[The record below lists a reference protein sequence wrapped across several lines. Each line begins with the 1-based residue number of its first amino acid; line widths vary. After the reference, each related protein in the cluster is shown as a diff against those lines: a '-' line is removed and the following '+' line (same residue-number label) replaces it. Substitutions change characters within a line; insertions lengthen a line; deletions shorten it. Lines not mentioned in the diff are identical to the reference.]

1 MLSPCRNVLCR
12 RRCWNCRFG
21 LFLLC
26 SRLLTIRTCST
37 PSLHA
42 PRIGGHWPAPRDRR
56 PACMVMPSSSRLA
69 MAVRHHVHDPAA
81 MANGTDDD
89 KGDALSGAP
98 CVRLS
103 HAPAHSPTLFPFLF
117 PCAGILS
124 IRNTED
130 RSADSQWPTVR
141 HCTIPCHAAWPYT
154 TPPPPPPLSTQR
166 VCVLPAAVGPA
177 PLTQHRHLKHTTP
190 VTRLCSPNQAK
201 SYTHADDTRTRNTNR
216 KNIDTRDQHGHA
228 RRANEMG

>member
-1 MLSPCRNVLCR
+1 
-12 RRCWNCRFG
+12 
-21 LFLLC
+21 
-26 SRLLTIRTCST
+26 
-37 PSLHA
+37 
-42 PRIGGHWPAPRDRR
+42 
-56 PACMVMPSSSRLA
+56 
-69 MAVRHHVHDPAA
+69 

-117 PCAGILS
+117 PCTEILS

-177 PLTQHRHLKHTTP
+177 PLTQHRHLKRTTP

-216 KNIDTRDQHGHA
+216 KNIDTCDQHGHA